1 MAASRRQDQ
10 GFPVGKVTIGARGG
24 HRQPKHLALQRRL
37 VHFGHQRGQAAVVDS
52 AQHRTAAMVAHEQVF
67 AECLDDT
74 GQAVGLQTQLAR
86 SMQPLKHIEFRTA
99 PVTVGDED
107 ECHDACGGFR
117 AVAGVGAHGGVLS

>member
-1 MAASRRQDQ
+1 MAARSRQDQ

-37 VHFGHQRGQAAVVDS
+37 VYFGHQRGQAAVIDS

-67 AECLDDT
+67 AECLDDA
-74 GQAVGLQTQLAR
+74 GQAVGLQTQFAR
-86 SMQPLKHIEFRTA
+86 SIQPLKDVKLRTA
-99 PVTVGDED
+99 PVTVGDEN

-117 AVAGVGAHGGVLS
+117 AVARVGAHGGVLS